1 VTTAADRVFKK
12 LVGEINRG
20 ALRPRDA
27 FSERDLVERF
37 QVSRTPVREAIKRL
51 HERGFVEHGPKR
63 VAVVRD
69 VNRKEVE
76 DLYALRLKLEDMAAR
91 LTAKNISPE
100 ELTRLRAINRDFSR
114 AWKARDL
121 GHMLDLRAQFH
132 AVLVEATR
140 DRWLAKV
147 LIILRDD
154 AYAVR
159 HAHWQ
164 EPERARQS
172 IDLHREMID
181 ALGAGEGARYRA
193 LVLEQ
198 IRGGLAS
205 YLARM

>member
-1 VTTAADRVFKK
+1 M
-12 LVGEINRG
+12 GEINRG
-20 ALRPRDA
+20 ELRPRDA

-37 QVSRTPVREAIKRL
+37 GVSRTPAREAIKRL
-51 HERGFVEHGPKR
+51 FERGVVEHGPKR
-63 VAVVRD
+63 IAVVRGIQ
-69 VNRKEVE
+69 RKEVE
-76 DLYALRLKLEDMAAR
+76 DLYALRLKLEEIAAR
-91 LTAKNISPE
+91 LTAKHIGAKE
-100 ELTRLRAINRDFSR
+100 IARLRAINREFTL
-114 AWKARDL
+114 AWRARDL

-132 AVLVEATR
+132 AVLVEAAGN
-140 DRWLAKV
+140 RWLAKV
-147 LIILRDD
+147 CVILRDD

-181 ALGAGEGARYRA
+181 ALAAGEGARYRR

-198 IRGGLAS
+198 IRGGLTS